1 VPLAGAT
8 LTPGAEAD
16 HEVVPVMAAPPLV
29 MVNSTSPVL
38 ALQAPLTTM
47 LDLSQTD
54 AAAVFVAVGLGVY
67 VEVTTLAALAFCVPL
82 KTVEVGVAVGVLV
95 GIETLATGVS
105 VGVSSS
111 TAGTTGASVG
121 GASTGGSSAGGT
133 STGGSSAGGASTGG
147 ASTGGASTGGSSTGG
162 ASTGG
167 ASTGGAS
174 TGGAST
180 GGASTTGAS
189 VASAPEA
196 PDRYSPP
203 GVHDAI
209 RSESMT
215 AREIILKVLK
225 RAFVFISTSA
235 FCLIM
240 AVMPEN

>member
-1 VPLAGAT
+1 
-8 LTPGAEAD
+8 
-16 HEVVPVMAAPPLV
+16 MAAPPLV

-121 GASTGGSSAGGT
+121 GASTGGSSAGGASTGGSSAGGASTGGSSAGGT

-147 ASTGGASTGGSSTGG
+147 ASTGGASTGGSS
-162 ASTGG
+162 AGG

-209 RSESMT
+209 RSDSMT

>member
-1 VPLAGAT
+1 
-8 LTPGAEAD
+8 
-16 HEVVPVMAAPPLV
+16 MAAPPLV

-147 ASTGGASTGGSSTGG
+147 AST
-162 ASTGG
+162 
-167 ASTGGAS
+167 
-174 TGGAST
+174 
-180 GGASTTGAS
+180 TGAS